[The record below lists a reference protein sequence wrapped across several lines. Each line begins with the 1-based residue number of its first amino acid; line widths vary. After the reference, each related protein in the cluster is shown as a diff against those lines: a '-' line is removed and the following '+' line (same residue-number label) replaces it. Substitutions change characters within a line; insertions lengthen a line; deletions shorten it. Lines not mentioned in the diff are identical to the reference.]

1 MFILVK
7 DSKNYKSIFGL
18 PKIFLSLPIVFH
30 QFPWREEER
39 RSAKSWWRAP
49 RAREQGITL
58 EVDRRISFS
67 IVIRAWEEF
76 ISVANVPHTRILY
89 SRNKLKRSDW

>member
-1 MFILVK
+1 MFFFVK
-7 DSKNYKSIFGL
+7 DSKNYKSIFTL
-18 PKIFLSLPIVFH
+18 LKIFLITDCISSI
-30 QFPWREEER
+30 
-39 RSAKSWWRAP
+39 SMAKRKDDRLKVDGAHHVPES
-49 RAREQGITL
+49 QGITL

-67 IVIRAWEEF
+67 IAIRAWEEF